1 MVKQKKKKFKM
12 WNKLLAFLGMFVM
25 LTCCLA
31 GTVQAGSYE
40 AGKKGSLNLTVQQTD
55 EDGKTTPLTGVKLE
69 LYRVADVSFDGNVHF
84 VLTSSMSSAGVDFE
98 KLESAGDW
106 YSAAETLAATVG
118 KTTLTPTEAVSDGEG
133 KISYSD
139 LEEGMYLLIGS
150 ADSTA
155 TVTPMLLSIPFVE
168 ENEGW
173 VYDVQAYP
181 KAVKKETETTGI
193 TVTKRLY
200 YIDQST
206 FVKTPMQAV
215 DESFKIGLFLDK
227 DGTVPYGNDYIKTVS
242 IQNADSGTVT
252 FEDVPDGTYYIFELD
267 NDNKVTALNKTIQV
281 SGGRSFYYNVTD
293 ASETEN
299 NSATISKADS
309 PKAAVYVNN
318 NYYYLPDGFYLEG
331 KIDIKKRVVVDG
343 QETKV
348 SDTFYA
354 GVFKEAGD
362 GSLTLVQNA
371 ELKQND
377 TVTVKIPFEQSNM
390 PDTVSYVV
398 KETDKDG
405 NVLNANSFPYEIS
418 GEGTVTLEKS
428 KQYKSSIEL
437 TNTKN
442 SDTTRTTTGGSG
454 GSDTTNGNN
463 ASSHG
468 GSTSQKP
475 VKTGDTSNPALWGI
489 LLLISAGVILGS
501 YARRKRNSK

>member
-1 MVKQKKKKFKM
+1 ME
-12 WNKLLAFLGMFVM
+12 
-25 LTCCLA
+25 T
-31 GTVQAGSYE
+31 
-40 AGKKGSLNLTVQQTD
+40 
-55 EDGKTTPLTGVKLE
+55 
-69 LYRVADVSFDGNVHF
+69 LYRRIPPGYDGRGLGGSRKHR
-84 VLTSSMSSAGVDFE
+84 MSRYA
-98 KLESAGDW
+98 
-106 YSAAETLAATVG
+106 
-118 KTTLTPTEAVSDGEG
+118 
-133 KISYSD
+133 
-139 LEEGMYLLIGS
+139 
-150 ADSTA
+150 
-155 TVTPMLLSIPFVE
+155 
-168 ENEGW
+168 
-173 VYDVQAYP
+173 
-181 KAVKKETETTGI
+181 
-193 TVTKRLY
+193 
-200 YIDQST
+200 
-206 FVKTPMQAV
+206 
-215 DESFKIGLFLDK
+215 
-227 DGTVPYGNDYIKTVS
+227 
-242 IQNADSGTVT
+242 
-252 FEDVPDGTYYIFELD
+252 
-267 NDNKVTALNKTIQV
+267 IQV

-331 KIDIKKRVVVDG
+331 KIDIKKRVIVDG

-405 NVLNANSFPYEIS
+405 NVLNAASFPYEIS

-454 GSDTTNGNN
+454 DSDTTNGNN